1 VSVAVEGSRSS
12 ALWDKFAAES
22 SDWFSTRFEFQLLGP
37 VAFAPQFEFY
47 PGDGVSVSRGVMP
60 ALRVTN
66 HGSSWPDPF
75 FQIARADQESV
86 FAMAGYETLRLAP
99 GELVICRPDIAG
111 EWTIDRPYTTAAL
124 HIDERL
130 FRRYIPNPMDLV
142 GTHLELP
149 EAVSDILSRI
159 MDTSL
164 ALARQG
170 RFGTTGRS
178 LACSF
183 LNMLALTPRVQ
194 VPEDREESSAV
205 DFRRAQIKTFIQE
218 NYAKPGLS
226 TEDIANHLEITPR
239 YVQIALASEGLT
251 PTEYLKVCRLQAARR
266 LLSSAAFADR
276 SITEIAF
283 ECGFTSSAH
292 FSTEFRKCFGKSPRS
307 FRRSP
312 ATWRAGDSQVRRG

>member
-1 VSVAVEGSRSS
+1 MPIKSPCSPIGGAGRY
-12 ALWDKFAAES
+12 
-22 SDWFSTRFEFQLLGP
+22 DWQ
-37 VAFAPQFEFY
+37 
-47 PGDGVSVSRGVMP
+47 
-60 ALRVTN
+60 
-66 HGSSWPDPF
+66 
-75 FQIARADQESV
+75 
-86 FAMAGYETLRLAP
+86 P
-99 GELVICRPDIAG
+99 GELVVCAPEIAG

-124 HIDERL
+124 HIDEGL

-142 GTHLELP
+142 GRSLELP
-149 EAVSDILSRI
+149 EAVNDILSRI

-170 RFGTTGRS
+170 RFDTTGRS

-183 LNMLALTPRVQ
+183 LNMLALTPRVRM
-194 VPEDREESSAV
+194 PEDREERSAV

-226 TEDIANHLEITPR
+226 TEDIANHLEITSR

-251 PTEYLKVCRLQAARR
+251 PSEYLKVCRLQAARR
-266 LLSSAAFADR
+266 LLSSAALVDR

-292 FSTEFRKCFGKSPRS
+292 FSTEFRKCSGASPRT
-307 FRRSP
+307 FRRT
-312 ATWRAGDSQVRRG
+312 ATAWRGARDA

>member
-1 VSVAVEGSRSS
+1 VSVAVEPARSS
-12 ALWDKFAAES
+12 ALWDTFAAES

-66 HGSSWPDPF
+66 HGSSWPDAF
-75 FQIARADQESV
+75 FQVARADQESV
-86 FAMAGYETLRLAP
+86 LATEGRGTLDLAP
-99 GELVICRPDIAG
+99 GELVICAPEVPG

-124 HIDERL
+124 HIDDRL
-130 FRRYIPNPMDLV
+130 FRRYVSDPMDLV
-142 GTHLELP
+142 GRHLELP

-164 ALARQG
+164 ALAKQG
-170 RFGTTGRS
+170 RFATTGRS

-194 VPEDREESSAV
+194 MPEDREERCAV
-205 DFRRAQIKTFIQE
+205 EFRRAQIKTFIQA

-239 YVQIALASEGLT
+239 YVQIALASEGMT

-266 LLSSAAFADR
+266 LLSSTAFADR

-292 FSTEFRKCFGKSPRS
+292 FSTEFRKCFGDSPS
-307 FRRSP
+307 GFRRSAP
-312 ATWRAGDSQVRRG
+312 AWRSARDT

>member
-1 VSVAVEGSRSS
+1 
-12 ALWDKFAAES
+12 
-22 SDWFSTRFEFQLLGP
+22 LGP

-47 PGDGVSVSRGVMP
+47 PGDGVSISRGVMP
-60 ALRVTN
+60 ALRITN
-66 HGSSWPDPF
+66 HGSSWPDAF

-86 FAMAGYETLRLAP
+86 FATEGRATVRLAA
-99 GELVICRPDIAG
+99 GELVVCAPELPG

-124 HIDERL
+124 HIDDRL
-130 FRRYIPNPMDLV
+130 FRRYVPDPMDLV
-142 GTHLELP
+142 GKHLELP
-149 EAVSDILSRI
+149 DGVGDILSRI
-159 MDTSL
+159 IDT
-164 ALARQG
+164 ALAMAKQG
-170 RFGTTGRS
+170 RFATTGRS

-183 LNMLALTPRVQ
+183 LNMLALSPRMQ

-205 DFRRAQIKTFIQE
+205 DFRRAQVKTFIQE

-226 TEDIANHLEITPR
+226 TEDIANHLGVTPR

-251 PTEYLKVCRLQAARR
+251 PTEYLKVCRLQAARS
-266 LLSSAAFADR
+266 LLSSTAFAER

-307 FRRSP
+307 FRQAAP
-312 ATWRAGDSQVRRG
+312 ASR

>member
-1 VSVAVEGSRSS
+1 VSVAVETARSS

-66 HGSSWPDPF
+66 RGSSWPDAF
-75 FQIARADQESV
+75 FQVARADQESV
-86 FAMAGYETLRLAP
+86 LAVEGRGTLRLAP
-99 GELVICRPDIAG
+99 GELVVCAPEIAG
-111 EWTIDRPYTTAAL
+111 DWTIDRPYTTAAL
-124 HIDERL
+124 HIDEGL

-142 GTHLELP
+142 GRSLELP
-149 EAVSDILSRI
+149 EAVNDILSRI
-159 MDTSL
+159 IDTSL
-164 ALARQG
+164 ALARQK
-170 RFGTTGRS
+170 RFDTTGRS

-183 LNMLALTPRVQ
+183 LNMLALTPRVRM
-194 VPEDREESSAV
+194 PEDREERSAV

-226 TEDIANHLEITPR
+226 TEDIANHLEITSR

-251 PTEYLKVCRLQAARR
+251 PSEYLKVCRLQAARR
-266 LLSSAAFADR
+266 LLSSAALVDR

-292 FSTEFRKCFGKSPRS
+292 FSTEFRKCFGASPRT
-307 FRRSP
+307 FRRT
-312 ATWRAGDSQVRRG
+312 ATAWRGAPDA

>member
-1 VSVAVEGSRSS
+1 VSVAVEPSRDST
-12 ALWDKFAAES
+12 LWDSFAAES
-22 SDWFSTRFEFQLLGP
+22 SDWFSTRFEFRLLGP

-47 PGDGVSVSRGVMP
+47 PGDGVAISKGVMP

-66 HGSSWPDPF
+66 HGSSWPDAF
-75 FQIARADQESV
+75 FQIVRADQESV
-86 FAMAGYETLRLAP
+86 LAMEGLGTLRLAS
-99 GELVICRPDIAG
+99 GELVICRPEIPG
-111 EWTIDRPYTTAAL
+111 EWTMERPYTTAAL
-124 HIDERL
+124 HVDERL

-142 GTHLELP
+142 GRSLELP
-149 EAVSDILSRI
+149 EAVSDVLSRI

-164 ALARQG
+164 ALSRQG

-194 VPEDREESSAV
+194 VPEDHEERSAV

-239 YVQIALASEGLT
+239 YVQIALAADGLT

-266 LLSSAAFADR
+266 LLSSTAFADR

-312 ATWRAGDSQVRRG
+312 ATARQSNP

>member
-1 VSVAVEGSRSS
+1 VSVAEASRSS
-12 ALWDKFAAES
+12 ALWDKFAAET

-47 PGDGVSVSRGVMP
+47 AGDGVSISSGVMP

-66 HGSSWPDPF
+66 HGSSWPDAF
-75 FQIARADQESV
+75 FQIARADQQSV
-86 FAMAGYETLRLAP
+86 FAMAGRETLRLAP
-99 GELVICRPDIAG
+99 GELVVCRPDIAG
-111 EWTIDRPYTTAAL
+111 EWTIDRPYATAAL

-142 GTHLELP
+142 GRHLELP

-159 MDTSL
+159 IDTSL

-170 RFGTTGRS
+170 RFETAGRS

-183 LNMLALTPRVQ
+183 LSMLALTPRVQ
-194 VPEDREESSAV
+194 VPEEREESSAV

-226 TEDIANHLEITPR
+226 TEDIANHLGVTPR

-266 LLSSAAFADR
+266 LLSSTAFAGR

-307 FRRSP
+307 FRRSAP
-312 ATWRAGDSQVRRG
+312 A

>member
-1 VSVAVEGSRSS
+1 MSVALDASHSS

-47 PGDGVSVSRGVMP
+47 PGDGVSVSSGVMP

-66 HGSSWPDPF
+66 HGSSWPDAF

-86 FAMAGYETLRLAP
+86 FAMAGCETLRLAA
-99 GELVICRPDIAG
+99 GELVMCRPDIAG

-142 GTHLELP
+142 GRHLELP

-159 MDTSL
+159 MDASL

-170 RFGTTGRS
+170 RFETTGRS

-194 VPEDREESSAV
+194 MPEDRDASSAV
-205 DFRRAQIKTFIQE
+205 DFRRAQIKAFIQE

-226 TEDIANHLEITPR
+226 TEDIANYLEITPR

-292 FSTEFRKCFGKSPRS
+292 FSTEFRKCFGNSPRS
-307 FRRSP
+307 FRRSAP
-312 ATWRAGDSQVRRG
+312 A